1 MMNNVESIWKKRI
14 IEYNQELQKYLKYMF
29 NDHLLFVLIFALGGA
44 AFTYNQWVKTLDPS
58 FPAAFIMSAI
68 LGLILA
74 WSPVYTFL
82 KEADAV
88 FLLSLEGK
96 LSGYFKKSIWISFM
110 FQSYIQLLVL
120 AALMP
125 MYVAVSGSGFNSFF
139 PLLALVLVMKVWNLY
154 VRWFMLRYQEKTAHL
169 IDSIIRF
176 LLSACFLLLV
186 LSDAHILLITAV
198 AAIMAGYFIY
208 FYQTTKKKN
217 LKWDLLINLEQ
228 QRMLLFYRIAN
239 MFTDVP
245 KLRGKVHRRKWLDS
259 IVKTDFSQRS
269 TYRHLYLRSLV
280 RTSEFSGLYIRLTL
294 IGAALIY
301 TNQSFIINILTALLF
316 LYLTGF
322 QLVPLYK
329 RFDYK
334 IWVLI
339 YPLSKELKTSSFK
352 NVLNQSMMMQSI
364 IFTLPLLI
372 KGMWMEAF
380 IILLTGFVFSLLFS
394 QYYLIQRLKKM
405 DSSFYL

>member
-154 VRWFMLRYQEKTAHL
+154 VRWFMLRYQEKTTHL

-186 LSDAHILLITAV
+186 LSDAHKLLITAV

>member
-1 MMNNVESIWKKRI
+1 MNNVESIWKKRI
-14 IEYNQELQKYLKYMF
+14 IEYNQELQKYLRYMF
-29 NDHLLFVLIFALGGA
+29 NDHLLFVMIFALGGA
-44 AFTYNQWVKTLDPS
+44 AFTYNQWVKTLEPS
-58 FPAAFIMSAI
+58 FPAAIIMAAI
-68 LGLILA
+68 LGLVLA

-88 FLLSLEGK
+88 FLLPLEGK
-96 LSGYFKKSIWISFM
+96 LSGYFRKSIWISFM

-125 MYVAVSGSGFNSFF
+125 MYVAVSGRGFTSFF
-139 PLLALVLVMKVWNLY
+139 PLLALVLAIKVWNLY
-154 VRWFMLRYQEKTAHL
+154 VRWFMLRHQERAAHL

-176 LLSACFLLLV
+176 LLSASLLLLV
-186 LSDAHILLITAV
+186 LSDAHVLMIIAV
-198 AAIMAGYFIY
+198 AVIMAGYFGY
-208 FYQTTKKKN
+208 FHQITKKKN
-217 LKWDLLINLEQ
+217 LKWDLLIHLEQ

-245 KLRGKVHRRKWLDS
+245 KLKGKVHRRKWLDF

-280 RTSEFSGLYIRLTL
+280 RTSEFSGLYVRLTL
-294 IGAALIY
+294 IGAILIY
-301 TNQSFIINILTALLF
+301 TNQSLLINILSALLF

-322 QLVPLYK
+322 QLIPLYK

-339 YPLSKELKTSSFK
+339 YPLSKDLKTSSFK
-352 NVLNQSMMMQSI
+352 NVLNQSMMMQSF
-364 IFTLPLLI
+364 IFTLPLLL
-372 KGMWMEAF
+372 KGRWMEA
-380 IILLTGFVFSLLFS
+380 IIVLLSGFVFSLLFS

>member
-1 MMNNVESIWKKRI
+1 MMNNVDNIWKKRI
-14 IEYNQELQKYLKYMF
+14 IDYNQELQKYLKYMF

-44 AFTYNQWVKTLDPS
+44 AFTYNQWVKTLEPS
-58 FPAAFIMSAI
+58 FPAAYIMAFI

-82 KEADAV
+82 KDADAV
-88 FLLSLEGK
+88 FLLPLENR
-96 LSGYFKKSIWISFM
+96 LSGYFRKSIWISFM
-110 FQSYIQLLVL
+110 FQSYIQLIVL

-125 MYVAVSGSGFNSFF
+125 MYVAVSGNGFKSFF
-139 PLLALVLVMKVWNLY
+139 PLLALVLALKVWNLY
-154 VRWFMLRYQEKTAHL
+154 VRWFMLRYQEKEAHW

-176 LLSACFLLLV
+176 LLSGSFLLLI
-186 LSDAHILLITAV
+186 LSDAPILTTIAV
-198 AAIMAGYFIY
+198 AVIMAGYLFY

-217 LKWDLLINLEQ
+217 LKWDLLIHLEQ
-228 QRMLLFYRIAN
+228 QRMLMFYRIAN

-245 KLRGKVHRRKWLDS
+245 KLKGKVHRRRWLDF
-259 IVKTDFSQRS
+259 IVKTDFSQRDS
-269 TYRHLYLRSLV
+269 YRHLYLRSLV
-280 RTSEFSGLYIRLTL
+280 RTSEYSGLYIRLTL
-294 IGAALIY
+294 IGAVLIY
-301 TNQSFIINILTALLF
+301 TNQSIIFNILTALLF

-352 NVLNQSMMMQSI
+352 KVLTQSMMIQSI
-364 IFTLPLLI
+364 IFALPLII
-372 KGMWMEAF
+372 KGLWLEGV
-380 IILLTGFVFSLLFS
+380 IILLAGFVFSLLFS
-394 QYYLIQRLKKM
+394 QYYLAQRLKKM
-405 DSSFYL
+405 DNSFYL

>member
-1 MMNNVESIWKKRI
+1 MMNNVDNIWKKRI
-14 IEYNQELQKYLKYMF
+14 IDYNQELQKYLKYMF
-29 NDHLLFVLIFALGGA
+29 NDHLLFVLIFAVGGA
-44 AFTYNQWVKTLDPS
+44 AFTYNQWVKTLEPS
-58 FPAAFIMSAI
+58 FPAAYIMAFI

-88 FLLSLEGK
+88 YLLPLENR
-96 LSGYFKKSIWISFM
+96 LSGYFRKSIWISFM
-110 FQSYIQLLVL
+110 FQSYIQLIVL

-125 MYVAVSGSGFNSFF
+125 MYVAVSGNGFKSFF
-139 PLLALVLVMKVWNLY
+139 PLLALVLALKVWNLY
-154 VRWFMLRYQEKTAHL
+154 VRWFMLRYQEKEAHW

-176 LLSACFLLLV
+176 LLSGSFLLLI
-186 LSDAHILLITAV
+186 LSDAPILTTIAV
-198 AAIMAGYFIY
+198 AVIMAGYLFY

-217 LKWDLLINLEQ
+217 LKWDLLIHLEQ
-228 QRMLLFYRIAN
+228 QRMLMFYRIAN

-245 KLRGKVHRRKWLDS
+245 KLKGKVHRRRWLDF
-259 IVKTDFSQRS
+259 IVKTDFSQGDS
-269 TYRHLYLRSLV
+269 YRHLYLRSLV
-280 RTSEFSGLYIRLTL
+280 RTSEYSGLYIRLTL
-294 IGAALIY
+294 IGAVLIY
-301 TNQSFIINILTALLF
+301 TNQSFIVNILTALLF

-352 NVLNQSMMMQSI
+352 KVLTQSMMIQSI
-364 IFTLPLLI
+364 IFALPLIL
-372 KGMWMEAF
+372 KGLWLEAV
-380 IILLTGFVFSLLFS
+380 IILLAGFVFSLLFS
-394 QYYLIQRLKKM
+394 SYYLAQRLKKM
-405 DSSFYL
+405 DNSFYL